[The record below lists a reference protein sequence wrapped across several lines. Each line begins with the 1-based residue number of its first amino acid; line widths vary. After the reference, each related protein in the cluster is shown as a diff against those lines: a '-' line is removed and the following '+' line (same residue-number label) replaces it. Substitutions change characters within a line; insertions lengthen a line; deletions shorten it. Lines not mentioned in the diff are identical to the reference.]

1 MKYLKSSSAALVLP
15 ASSVGMA
22 GARTSPSAS
31 ASSAAIVACL
41 GEIMVEQ
48 DEVETLLQGL
58 PGNERA
64 APAKR

>member
-1 MKYLKSSSAALVLP
+1 
-15 ASSVGMA
+15 MA
-22 GARTSPSAS
+22 GAQTPPAAS
-31 ASSAAIVACL
+31 ASSAAIVACH
-41 GEIMVEQ
+41 GEITVEQ